1 MGYPL
6 NQGYGY
12 GIVIGFGAFFSM
24 FITLLWMIEKR
35 YSGARDTSEEFST
48 AGRSVKIGLL
58 ASSVVSAWTWA
69 ATLLQSSS
77 VAYDYG
83 VSGPY
88 WYAAGATIQVLLF
101 AILAIEIKRKSPKC
115 HTFPEI
121 IKARYG
127 AVNHIVFTCFGL
139 LCNMI
144 VTAML
149 LLGGAAVAHDLT
161 GMDIYAAC
169 FLIPLGTILY
179 VVFGGLRA
187 TFLTDYM
194 HTVALFI
201 IILVFGFTVYA
212 TSDKIG
218 SPQKMWSLLNDAKNR
233 NGGVRHNAGHSYLTM
248 ASKDG
253 LIFGVINI
261 VGNFGTVFC
270 DQAYWQRAIA
280 ARPSSTVNGYI
291 IGGLCWFAIPM
302 FLATTL
308 GLAGLALENDPSFP
322 TYPNRMSADDVGAGL
337 VAPNAAVALLGSS
350 GAVAILVLVFLAVT

>member
-1 MGYPL
+1 MTAPPL

-12 GIVIGFGAFFSM
+12 GIVIGFGAFFSI
-24 FITLLWMIEKR
+24 FITGLWMMEKR
-35 YSGARDTSEEFST
+35 YSGMKETSEEFST

-101 AILAIEIKRKSPKC
+101 AILAIEIKRKAPKC
-115 HTFPEI
+115 HTFPEVI
-121 IKARYG
+121 LARYG
-127 AVNHIVFTCFGL
+127 PTAHKVFIYFGL
-139 LCNMI
+139 VTNMI

-149 LLGGAAVAHDLT
+149 LLGGAAVATNLT
-161 GMDIYAAC
+161 GMNIYAAC
-169 FLIPLGTILY
+169 FLIPLGTIIY

-194 HTVALFI
+194 HTVALFV

-212 TSDKIG
+212 TSPMIG
-218 SPQKMWSLLNDAKNR
+218 SPQKMHELLHAAAVR
-233 NGGVRHNAGHSYLTM
+233 TGGVQHNAGREYVTM

-253 LIFGVINI
+253 LVFGVINI
-261 VGNFGTVFC
+261 VGNFGTV
-270 DQAYWQRAIA
+270 
-280 ARPSSTVNGYI
+280 
-291 IGGLCWFAIPM
+291 
-302 FLATTL
+302 
-308 GLAGLALENDPSFP
+308 
-322 TYPNRMSADDVGAGL
+322 
-337 VAPNAAVALLGSS
+337 
-350 GAVAILVLVFLAVT
+350 